1 MDYTQNLFQNE
12 ANVKNAKTRGQLAE
26 SLGLGRPKQ
35 NHSLLVNIIKQIKAG
50 GLQKQ
55 VKQEKKEEVVVVKE
69 EKVVVEKPKV
79 VKEQPK
85 VEKEHVV
92 EEKEEIELNQNV
104 PAEITNS

>member
-55 VKQEKKEEVVVVKE
+55 VK
-69 EKVVVEKPKV
+69 
-79 VKEQPK
+79 
-85 VEKEHVV
+85 
-92 EEKEEIELNQNV
+92 
-104 PAEITNS
+104 